1 MNLRTN
7 QFLLMWLGIQQ
18 LQSLDVRHTCNFI
31 SPANGTNSPSIV
43 RNDDKHIISEPNIH
57 ENNLFELTS
66 DTDELTSS
74 ISNPTETNQWR
85 KYSSSMKFFTKVS
98 AKFTVEKETY
108 VATLQWFHG
117 PNLKKKKI
125 SSFYTDPPSFEHS
138 CELHVHNSCMLL
150 SPCRCIE
157 KIARHAQEHLTNC
170 WPLEKEKGPFCHL
183 LFPRCLQ
190 SDTNFRYIFSPN
202 NC

>member
-1 MNLRTN
+1 MAKIF
-7 QFLLMWLGIQQ
+7 QFHEIFDE
-18 LQSLDVRHTCNFI
+18 SFCKIYCRKRNVRCNFAMV
-31 SPANGTNSPSIV
+31 SRSQ
-43 RNDDKHIISEPNIH
+43 SE
-57 ENNLFELTS
+57 
-66 DTDELTSS
+66 
-74 ISNPTETNQWR
+74 
-85 KYSSSMKFFTKVS
+85 
-98 AKFTVEKETY
+98 
-108 VATLQWFHG
+108 
-117 PNLKKKKI
+117 KKKI